1 MPVLLGI
8 PVLMLT
14 MVIQTTAF
22 SRLPLLYGT
31 ADIVMLVILA
41 WMLNDRVKHG
51 WEWVIIA
58 GLITSFVSGLPPLL
72 PLVGYLMAAGL
83 AYWLKKRIWQTP
95 VLAMLFST
103 FLGTVMVQSLS
114 LITLIIMGTEISLP
128 IGYSLVIMPSALWNL
143 ILAVPVYT
151 LVSEMV
157 GWVYMRESDL

>member
-1 MPVLLGI
+1 MPVFLGI

-14 MVIQTTAF
+14 MVLQTTAF

-31 ADIVMLVILA
+31 ADIVLLVILA

-58 GLITSFVSGLPPLL
+58 GLMGSFVSALPPLL

-83 AYWLKKRIWQTP
+83 AYWLKRRIWQTP

-103 FLGTVMVQSLS
+103 FLGTVLVQSLS
-114 LITLIIMGTEISLP
+114 LLVLTIMGTEISTP
-128 IGYSLVIMPSALWNL
+128 VGYSLVILPSALWNL
-143 ILAVPVYT
+143 ILAIPVYT
-151 LVSEMV
+151 LVSEMA
-157 GWVYMRESDL
+157 GWVYARESD